1 MITVIIS
8 IDPSTKFLFDIVDR
22 LKSNSIDFELIE
34 IHPNTDSY
42 KSCLDN
48 ISKLPENT
56 TILFLGHGQDDQIY
70 GGELLDDFPKQPLVK
85 RNEMGIFKN
94 QNLFLLAC
102 DSASLIKSSFR
113 IAKTKK
119 AIGFGPLPTEIE
131 EVESDK
137 KLANEGIT
145 LETIELF
152 KQAINETVILSLLE
166 YLKDESKD
174 FIFLKDYLNLHLNK
188 RINKAILE
196 EENRN
201 LADLLFNMK
210 NDMVIY

>member
-8 IDPSTKFLFDIVDR
+8 VDPSTKFLFDIVKS
-22 LKSNSIDFELIE
+22 LKSNSIKFELIE
-34 IHPNTDSY
+34 VHPNNASY
-42 KSCLDN
+42 KNCLDK
-48 ISKLPENT
+48 IKELPENN
-56 TILFLGHGQDDQIY
+56 TILFLGHGQDNQIY
-70 GGELLDDFPKQPLVK
+70 GGELLNGYPKQPLVK

-113 IAKTKK
+113 IAKTNK

-131 EVESDK
+131 EVENDK

-145 LETIELF
+145 LDTIELF

-166 YLKDESKD
+166 FFKDESKD

-196 EENRN
+196 EDNRN

>member
-8 IDPSTKFLFDIVDR
+8 IDPSTNFLFDIVDS

-34 IHPNTDSY
+34 IHPNIDSY

-48 ISKLPENT
+48 IANLPENT

-113 IAKTKK
+113 IAKTNK

-131 EVESDK
+131 EVKNDK

-152 KQAINETVILSLLE
+152 KQAINETVIISLLE
-166 YLKDESKD
+166 YFRDESKD

-196 EENRN
+196 EDNRN

>member
-8 IDPSTKFLFDIVDR
+8 VDPSTKFLYDIVKS
-22 LKSNSIDFELIE
+22 LKSNSIEFELIE
-34 IHPNTDSY
+34 VQPNNASY
-42 KSCLDN
+42 KNCLDK
-48 ISKLPENT
+48 ITELPENS
-56 TILFLGHGQDDQIY
+56 TILFLGHGQDNQIY
-70 GGELLDDFPKQPLVK
+70 GGELLDSFPKQPLVK

-113 IAKTKK
+113 IAKTNK

-145 LETIELF
+145 
-152 KQAINETVILSLLE
+152 
-166 YLKDESKD
+166 
-174 FIFLKDYLNLHLNK
+174 
-188 RINKAILE
+188 
-196 EENRN
+196 
-201 LADLLFNMK
+201 
-210 NDMVIY
+210 

>member
-8 IDPSTKFLFDIVDR
+8 IDPSTKFLFDIVDC

-48 ISKLPENT
+48 IAKLPENS

-70 GGELLDDFPKQPLVK
+70 GGELLDDFPKQPFVK

-94 QNLFLLAC
+94 QNIFLLAC

-113 IAKTKK
+113 IAKTNK

-145 LETIELF
+145 LDTIELF
-152 KQAINETVILSLLE
+152 KQAINETVILSLLKFF
-166 YLKDESKD
+166 KDESKD

-196 EENRN
+196 ENNRN

>member
-1 MITVIIS
+1 MIIVIIS
-8 IDPSTKFLFDIVDR
+8 VDPSTKFLFEIVES
-22 LKSNSIDFELIE
+22 LKSNSIEFKLIE
-34 IHPNTDSY
+34 VHPNEDSY

-48 ISKLPENT
+48 IAKLPENT
-56 TILFLGHGQDDQIY
+56 TILFLGHGQDNQIY
-70 GGELLDDFPKQPLVK
+70 GGELLDDFPKQSLVK
-85 RNEMGIFKN
+85 KNEMGIFKN

-145 LETIELF
+145 LDTIELF

-166 YLKDESKD
+166 YFKDESIG

-196 EENRN
+196 ENNRN

>member
-8 IDPSTKFLFDIVDR
+8 VDPSTNFLFDIVKG
-22 LKSNSIDFELIE
+22 LKSNSIKFELIE
-34 IHPNTDSY
+34 VHPNKDSY
-42 KSCLDN
+42 TNCLN
-48 ISKLPENT
+48 KIKNLPENN
-56 TILFLGHGQDDQIY
+56 TILFLGHGQDNQIY
-70 GGELLDDFPKQPLVK
+70 GGELLHSFPKQPLVRK
-85 RNEMGIFKN
+85 NEMGIFKN

-102 DSASLIKSSFR
+102 DSSSLIKSSFR

-131 EVESDK
+131 EVENDK
-137 KLANEGIT
+137 KLAVSGIT
-145 LETIELF
+145 LDTIELF

-166 YLKDESKD
+166 YFRDESKG

-196 EENRN
+196 EDNKN

>member
-1 MITVIIS
+1 MIIVIIS

-22 LKSNSIDFELIE
+22 LKSNSIVFELIE

-48 ISKLPENT
+48 IAKLPENT
-56 TILFLGHGQDDQIY
+56 TILFLGHGQDDKIY

-113 IAKTKK
+113 IAKTNK

-166 YLKDESKD
+166 YFKDESKD

-196 EENRN
+196 DENRN

>member
-8 IDPSTKFLFDIVDR
+8 VDPSTNFLYSIVENM
-22 LKSNSIDFELIE
+22 KSNSIEFELIE
-34 IHPNTDSY
+34 VHPNEESY

-48 ISKLPENT
+48 ISNIPENN
-56 TILFLGHGQDDQIY
+56 TILFLGHGQ
-70 GGELLDDFPKQPLVK
+70 E
-85 RNEMGIFKN
+85 N

-113 IAKTKK
+113 IAKTNK
-119 AIGFGPLPTEIE
+119 AIGFGPLPTEME
-131 EVESDK
+131 EVKNDK
-137 KLANEGIT
+137 KLATAGIT
-145 LETIELF
+145 LDTIELF

-166 YLKDESKD
+166 YFKDESKD
-174 FIFLKDYLNLHLNK
+174 FIFLKDYINLHLNK

-196 EENRN
+196 EGNKN

>member
-8 IDPSTKFLFDIVDR
+8 VDPSTNFLYSIVENM
-22 LKSNSIDFELIE
+22 KSNSIEFELIE
-34 IHPNTDSY
+34 VHPNEESY

-48 ISKLPENT
+48 ISNLPENN
-56 TILFLGHGQDDQIY
+56 TILFLGHGQDNQIY

-113 IAKTKK
+113 IAKTNK
-119 AIGFGPLPTEIE
+119 AIGFGPLPTEME
-131 EVESDK
+131 EVKNDK
-137 KLANEGIT
+137 KLATAGIT
-145 LETIELF
+145 LDTIELF

-166 YLKDESKD
+166 YFKDESKD
-174 FIFLKDYLNLHLNK
+174 FIFLKDYINLHLNK

-196 EENRN
+196 EGNKN

>member
-8 IDPSTKFLFDIVDR
+8 VDPSTKFLFDIVKG
-22 LKSNSIDFELIE
+22 LKSNSIEFELIE
-34 IHPNTDSY
+34 VHPTEESY
-42 KSCLDN
+42 NNCLES
-48 ISKLPENT
+48 IAKLPENS
-56 TILFLGHGQDDQIY
+56 TILFLGHGQDNQIY
-70 GGELLDDFPKQPLVK
+70 GGESLDDFPKQPLVK
-85 RNEMGIFKN
+85 RKEMGIFKK

-102 DSASLIKSSFR
+102 DSAGLIKSSFR
-113 IAKTKK
+113 IAKTNK

-131 EVESDK
+131 EVQNDK
-137 KLANEGIT
+137 KLAKEGIT
-145 LETIELF
+145 LDTIELF
-152 KQAINETVILSLLE
+152 KQAINETVTISLLE
-166 YLKDESKD
+166 FFKDESKD

-196 EENRN
+196 EDNRN

>member
-1 MITVIIS
+1 MVTIIIS
-8 IDPSTKFLFDIVDR
+8 VDPSTNFLYSIIESMKSKSIEFD
-22 LKSNSIDFELIE
+22 LIE
-34 IHPNTDSY
+34 VHPNEDSY
-42 KSCLDN
+42 ENCIDK
-48 ISKLPENT
+48 ISSLPEKH
-56 TILFLGHGQDDQIY
+56 TIIFLGHGQDNQIY
-70 GGELLDDFPKQPLVK
+70 GGELLDDFPKRPLVK

-119 AIGFGPLPTEIE
+119 AIGFGPLPTEME
-131 EVESDK
+131 EVNNDK

-145 LETIELF
+145 IDTINLF
-152 KQAINETVILSLLE
+152 KQAINETVSYCLIE
-166 YLKDESKD
+166 YFKDGYKD
-174 FIFLKDYLNLHLNK
+174 FIFLKDYLSLHLDK

-196 EENRN
+196 DDNRN

-210 NDMVIY
+210 NDIVIY

>member
-1 MITVIIS
+1 MIIVIIS
-8 IDPSTKFLFDIVDR
+8 VDSSTKFLFDIVGS
-22 LKSNSIDFELIE
+22 LKSNFIEFELIE
-34 IHPNTDSY
+34 VHPNKESY
-42 KSCLDN
+42 KSCLND
-48 ISKLPENT
+48 IAKLPKNT
-56 TILFLGHGQDDQIY
+56 TILFLGHGQENQIY

-102 DSASLIKSSFR
+102 DSASLVKSSFR
-113 IAKTKK
+113 IAKTNK

-131 EVESDK
+131 EIESDK
-137 KLANEGIT
+137 KLANSGIT
-145 LETIELF
+145 LNTIELF
-152 KQAINETVILSLLE
+152 KQAINETVSLSLLE
-166 YLKDESKD
+166 YFKDESND
-174 FIFLKDYLNLHLNK
+174 FIFLKDYLNLYLSK

-196 EENRN
+196 EDNMN

>member
-8 IDPSTKFLFDIVDR
+8 VDPSTKFLFDIVKS
-22 LKSNSIDFELIE
+22 LKSNSIEFELIE
-34 IHPNTDSY
+34 VHPREESY
-42 KSCLDN
+42 NNCLDS
-48 ISKLPENT
+48 IAKLPENS
-56 TILFLGHGQDDQIY
+56 TILFLGHGQDNQIY
-70 GGELLDDFPKQPLVK
+70 GGESLDDFPKQPLVK
-85 RNEMGIFKN
+85 RNEMGIFKK

-113 IAKTKK
+113 ISKTNK

-131 EVESDK
+131 EVQNDK
-137 KLANEGIT
+137 KLAKEGIT
-145 LETIELF
+145 LDTIELF

-166 YLKDESKD
+166 FFKDESKD

-196 EENRN
+196 EDNRN

>member
-8 IDPSTKFLFDIVDR
+8 VDPSTSFLYPIVENM
-22 LKSNSIDFELIE
+22 KSNSIEFELIE
-34 IHPNTDSY
+34 VHPSEESYRSCIDS
-42 KSCLDN
+42 
-48 ISKLPENT
+48 ISKLPENN
-56 TILFLGHGQDDQIY
+56 TIIFLGHGQDNQIY

-113 IAKTKK
+113 IAKTNK

-131 EVESDK
+131 EVKNDK

-145 LETIELF
+145 SATIELF
-152 KQAINETVILSLLE
+152 KQEINETVILSLLE
-166 YLKDESKD
+166 YFKDKSKD

-196 EENRN
+196 DNNKN

>member
-1 MITVIIS
+1 MIVIIIS
-8 IDPSTKFLFDIVDR
+8 VDPSTRFLFDIVES
-22 LKSNSIDFELIE
+22 LKSNSIEFELIE
-34 IHPNTDSY
+34 VHPKEESY
-42 KSCLDN
+42 KACLD
-48 ISKLPENT
+48 IIVELPKNT

-70 GGELLDDFPKQPLVK
+70 GGELLDDFPKQPLIK

-113 IAKTKK
+113 IAKTNK

-131 EVESDK
+131 EVENDK
-137 KLANEGIT
+137 KLVNEGIT
-145 LETIELF
+145 LDTIELF

-166 YLKDESKD
+166 YFKDEAKD
-174 FIFLKDYLNLHLNK
+174 FIYLKDYLNLHLNK
-188 RINKAILE
+188 RINKAILDE
-196 EENRN
+196 DNRN

>member
-8 IDPSTKFLFDIVDR
+8 VDPSTNFLYSIVENM
-22 LKSNSIDFELIE
+22 KSNSIEFELIE
-34 IHPNTDSY
+34 VHPNEESY
-42 KSCLDN
+42 KSCIDN
-48 ISKLPENT
+48 ISNLPENN
-56 TILFLGHGQDDQIY
+56 TILFLGHGQDNQIY

-113 IAKTKK
+113 IAKTNK
-119 AIGFGPLPTEIE
+119 AIGFGPLPTEMK
-131 EVESDK
+131 EVKNDK
-137 KLANEGIT
+137 KLATAGIT
-145 LETIELF
+145 LDTIELF
-152 KQAINETVILSLLE
+152 KQAINETIILSLLE
-166 YLKDESKD
+166 YFKDESKD
-174 FIFLKDYLNLHLNK
+174 FIYLKDYLKLLLNK
-188 RINKAILE
+188 RINKAIFE
-196 EENRN
+196 EDNRN